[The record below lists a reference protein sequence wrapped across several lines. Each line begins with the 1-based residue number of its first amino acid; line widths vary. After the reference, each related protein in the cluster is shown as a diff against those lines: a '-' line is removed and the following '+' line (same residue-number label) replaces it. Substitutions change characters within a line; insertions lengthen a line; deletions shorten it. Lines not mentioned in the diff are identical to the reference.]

1 LELSVFNAI
10 GRAVVRR
17 RKSTLIIFLL
27 VVIAAG
33 GIGSLAFS
41 KLDSGGYSDPKS
53 ESAQAA
59 KYLTEHFHVIDPGIV
74 LVVDSGSR
82 KVSDPVAAASAARLE
97 TQVAAVPGVA
107 RTLSYWSTGEVASL
121 ASRDGK
127 AAYIFVYT
135 KSSGFGSTSNIGS
148 VIQSKFDG
156 KFESLHVYA
165 TGAGVIAH
173 AVNSKISKDLALAEM
188 ISIPL
193 TFVLLAFV
201 FGALVASAMPLVVGV
216 SAILGAFFLIY
227 LFTLFTTVSI
237 FALNLITGLGLG
249 LGIDYALL
257 IVNRFREELHSGK
270 NVEDAVFT
278 TVTTAGKTVFY
289 SGLSVFVT
297 ISSMMFFPLSFL
309 RSFGYAG
316 ISVVALA
323 VAGAL
328 IPLPAILAIL
338 GHRVD
343 KGVVRKSAIVPKGEG
358 RWAATARFVMRRP
371 VPVVLVSLIIL
382 GIFAA
387 PIKNVTF
394 GQVDSRVL
402 PKSDKAAIASQLI
415 VDRFPGQEGSPIEI
429 IIPGGTEKT
438 SEVIAYSAA
447 IAATPGIVH
456 MNPQQTQGNDLRLS
470 AVQSM
475 PSRSTQAEVLIHAL
489 RAIPHPSGTLIG
501 GAAADFTDTQDGIAH
516 TLPWALAWIALSVLI
531 LIFVFTGSIILPIK
545 AVLLN
550 VLSLVATI
558 GVLTWIFIDGHM
570 KWLLGDFTTTGSLDT
585 GITILVAVVVFG
597 LSMDY
602 EIFLLSRIREEH
614 VAGKSNMESV
624 ATGLQRSARIITAA
638 AMLLAVVFAAFV
650 TSGISSIKAM
660 GVGVAFAVIVDA
672 TLIRAFLVPALM
684 RLFGEKNWW
693 APKSLKRFTLTH

>member
-1 LELSVFNAI
+1 MFNALA
-10 GRAVVRR
+10 RTVVRR

-27 VVIAAG
+27 VVFTAG

-53 ESAQAA
+53 ESARAA
-59 KYLTEHFHVIDPGIV
+59 KYLTTHFHVKDPGIV
-74 LVVDSGSR
+74 LVVDAGTR
-82 KVSDPVAAASAARLE
+82 LVSDPKVGALAARLE
-97 TQVAAVPGVA
+97 RQVQAVPGVA
-107 RTLSYWSTGEVASL
+107 QTLSYWSAGGLPSL
-121 ASRDGK
+121 KSRDGK

-135 KSSGFGSTSNIGS
+135 QNTAFGSTSDIGR
-148 VIQSKFDG
+148 VIQKRFDG

-165 TGAGVIAH
+165 SGSGVIAH
-173 AVNSKISKDLALAEM
+173 AINSKISKDLALAET

-193 TFVLLAFV
+193 TFILLAFV
-201 FGALVASAMPLVVGV
+201 FGSLVASVMPLVVGV

-227 LFTLFTTVSI
+227 LFTLFTSVSI

-257 IVNRFREELHSGK
+257 IVNRFREELHAGK
-270 NVEDAVFT
+270 SVEDAVFT

-309 RSFGYAG
+309 KSFGYAG
-316 ISVVALA
+316 VSVVALA

-343 KGVVRKSAIVPKGEG
+343 KGVVRKGAIVPKGEG
-358 RWAATARFVMRRP
+358 RWASTARFVMRRP
-371 VPVVLVSLIIL
+371 VPVVLISLVIL

-387 PIKNVTF
+387 PIRSVAF

-429 IIPGGTEKT
+429 IIPNGVSKAAEVTAYAEKI
-438 SEVIAYSAA
+438 S
-447 IAATPGIVH
+447 ATPGIVH
-456 MNPQQTQGNDLRLS
+456 LNPEQTQGNDLRLS

-475 PSRSTQAEVLIHAL
+475 PSRSTQAEALIHAL
-489 RAIPHPSGTLIG
+489 RAIPSPTGTLIG

-516 TLPWALAWIALSVLI
+516 TLPWALSWIALSVLI

-550 VLSLVATI
+550 VMSLVATI
-558 GVLTWIFIDGHM
+558 GVLSWIFIDGHL
-570 KWLLGDFTTTGSLDT
+570 KWLVGDFSTTGSLDT

-614 VAGKSNMESV
+614 YAGKSNTESV

-638 AMLLAVVFAAFV
+638 AILLAVVFAAFI
-650 TSGISSIKAM
+650 TSGISTIKAM
-660 GVGVAFAVIVDA
+660 GVGVSFAVIVDA
-672 TLIRAFLVPALM
+672 TLIRALLVPALM
-684 RLFGEKNWW
+684 RLFGERNWW
-693 APKSLKRFTLTH
+693 APKVMKRFTLTH

>member
-1 LELSVFNAI
+1 MFNAI
-10 GRAVVRR
+10 AHAVVRR

-27 VVIAAG
+27 VVFAAG

-53 ESAQAA
+53 ESARAA
-59 KYLTEHFHVIDPGIV
+59 KYLTTHFHVKDPGIV

-82 KVSDPVAAASAARLE
+82 KVSDPGVAASAARLE
-97 TQVAAVPGVA
+97 SQVAAVPGVA
-107 RTLSYWSTGEVASL
+107 HTLSYWSTGGLASL

-127 AAYIFVYT
+127 AAYLFVYT
-135 KSSGFGSTSNIGS
+135 KNTEFGSISDIGKG
-148 VIQSKFDG
+148 IQSKFDG

-173 AVNSKISKDLALAEM
+173 AINSKISKDLALAET

-270 NVEDAVFT
+270 DVEEAVFT

-297 ISSMMFFPLSFL
+297 ISAMMFFPLSFL
-309 RSFGYAG
+309 KSFGYAG
-316 ISVVALA
+316 VSVVALA

-387 PIKNVTF
+387 PISHVSF

-429 IIPGGTEKT
+429 IIPGGVSKVA
-438 SEVIAYSAA
+438 EVTAYAKK
-447 IAATPGIVH
+447 IAAVPGIVH
-456 MNPQQTQGNDLRLS
+456 MNPAQTQGNDLRLS

-475 PSRSTQAEVLIHAL
+475 PSRSTQAEVLIHAI
-489 RAIPHPSGTLIG
+489 RAIPSPTGTLIG

-516 TLPWALAWIALSVLI
+516 TLPWALGWIALSVLI
-531 LIFVFTGSIILPIK
+531 LIFIFTGSIILPIK

-558 GVLTWIFIDGHM
+558 GVLTWIFVDGHM
-570 KWLLGDFTTTGSLDT
+570 KWLVGDFTTTGSLDT

-614 VAGKSNMESV
+614 YAGRSNMESV

-638 AMLLAVVFAAFV
+638 ALLLAVVFAAFV